1 MEKWEKEQ
9 VLERV
14 IAPCPINRTHY
25 DFEVPVKETK
35 IPNIKHYENV
45 LVVNCPSD
53 S

>member
-1 MEKWEKEQ
+1 MENWGKDQ

-14 IAPCPINRTHY
+14 ITPCPINITHY
-25 DFEVPVKETK
+25 DFEKSVKETK
-35 IPNIKHYENV
+35 IPSRKHYENV